1 MEVYSLSYNVHGIF
15 MFCYILGSVYMVE
28 RKSVLSF
35 LTTALGA
42 VINIVF
48 NLILIPK
55 FGALGAAFATFFSY
69 FVVYIVRIFDTSRF
83 IKIKVQISRFA
94 LSSIILLAQS
104 LILLNEVEL
113 WVLWEILLTV
123 CMVVLNMGE
132 IFKRAIIVFR
142 EKEAKKEIGTNE

>member
-1 MEVYSLSYNVHGIF
+1 MAFSCFVTF
-15 MFCYILGSVYMVE
+15 LGSVYMVE

-55 FGALGAAFATFFSY
+55 YGALGAAFATFFSY